1 MNIGEIK
8 MSLTKEQK
16 PLREEF
22 DASIK
27 GLARILDSLQD
38 DLYRKAMDANDQ
50 KLMQYIEDVLY
61 RYDRRSFFVA
71 AQLVKEYK

>member
-1 MNIGEIK
+1 

-38 DLYRKAMDANDQ
+38 DLYRKAMDADDQ

-71 AQLVKEYK
+71 APLVKEYK

>member
-1 MNIGEIK
+1 

>member
-1 MNIGEIK
+1 

-38 DLYRKAMDANDQ
+38 DLYRKAMDADDQ